1 MDIRNVTMR
10 ELCKGGLLAALFG
23 AAAPAL
29 ADYVTVVSFGGAS
42 QEAQRGAFYEPFKQA
57 TGDAVVYRAYNGDLA
72 KLRQQLEQSHVS
84 WDVVEV
90 EAPELMRG
98 CAEGLFERLEPGLA
112 GSPDDFVPGALQPCG
127 VGIFVWSMALA
138 YDPQRLAQAPQ
149 GWADFWDVRRLPGK
163 RGLREGARYNL
174 EFALMADGVA
184 ARDVYRVLGSAEGV
198 ERAFRK
204 LDELKPHIRWW
215 KTGEEPIRALRDGSV
230 AMSAAYNGRVSAA
243 RAEQPL
249 ALVWGGSI
257 YDFDYWALPRGVW
270 KGELARRFVAFA
282 SQPQQQKALAER
294 IAYGPTNR
302 QALALLSPQ
311 VAGELPTAAQ
321 NIAGA
326 VGMDAEFWSRH
337 GPALEQRFAV
347 WRKGS

>member
-1 MDIRNVTMR
+1 MMQACR
-10 ELCKGGLLAALFG
+10 GGLLAALLG
-23 AAAPAL
+23 SAAAPAL

-42 QEAQRGAFYEPFKQA
+42 QAAQRAAFYEPFKQA
-57 TGDAVVYRAYNGDLA
+57 TGEAVVHRAYNGDLD
-72 KLRQQLEQSHVS
+72 KLRRQLEISHVS

-98 CAEGLFERLEPGLA
+98 CAEGLFERLDPGLVGDPA
-112 GSPDDFVPGALQPCG
+112 EFVPGALQPCG

-138 YDPQRLAQAPQ
+138 YDPQRLSRAPE
-149 GWADFWDVRRLPGK
+149 GWRDFWDVKRLPGK
-163 RGLREGARYNL
+163 RGLREGARYTL

-184 ARDVYRVLGSAEGV
+184 PKDVYRVLATAEGV

-204 LDELKPHIRWW
+204 LDELKPHIHWW
-215 KTGEEPIRALRDGSV
+215 KAGEEPVRALRDGSV

-243 RAEQPL
+243 GAEQPL
-249 ALVWGGSI
+249 ALVWTGSI
-257 YDFDYWALPRGVW
+257 YDFDYWALPKGVW

-282 SQPQQQKALAER
+282 SRPEQQKALAER
-294 IAYGPTNR
+294 IAYGPANR
-302 QALALLSPQ
+302 QAQALLSPQ
-311 VAGELPTAAQ
+311 VAAELPTAEQ

-337 GPALEQRFAV
+337 GAVLEQRFAA
-347 WRKGS
+347 WLKGA

>member
-1 MDIRNVTMR
+1 MR
-10 ELCKGGLLAALFG
+10 QVCRGGVLAALLGG

-42 QEAQRGAFYEPFKQA
+42 QEAQRAAFYEPFKQA
-57 TGDAVVYRAYNGDLA
+57 TGEAVVHRAYNGDMD
-72 KLRQQLEQSHVS
+72 KLRRQLEQSHVS

-90 EAPELMRG
+90 EAPELKRG
-98 CAEGLFERLEPGLA
+98 CAEGLFEHLEPGLA
-112 GSPDDFVPGALQPCG
+112 GDPADFVPGALQPCG
-127 VGIFVWSMALA
+127 IGIFVWSMALA
-138 YDPQRLAQAPQ
+138 YDPQRLDGAPA
-149 GWADFWDVRRLPGK
+149 GWRDFWDVKRFPGK
-163 RGLREGARYNL
+163 RGLRDGARYTL

-184 ARDVYRVLGSAEGV
+184 AADVYKVLGSAEGA

-215 KTGEEPIRALRDGSV
+215 KAGEEPVRALRDGSV

-243 RAEQPL
+243 GGEQPL

-257 YDFDYWALPRGVW
+257 YDFDYWALPKGVW

-282 SQPQQQKALAER
+282 SQAEQQKALSER
-294 IAYGPTNR
+294 IAYGPVNR
-302 QALALLSPQ
+302 RALALLDPRIA
-311 VAGELPTAAQ
+311 AGLPTAEQ

-326 VGMDAEFWSRH
+326 VGMDSEFWSQH
-337 GPALEQRFAV
+337 GPALEQRFAA

>member
-1 MDIRNVTMR
+1 MMQVCR
-10 ELCKGGLLAALFG
+10 GGLLAALLGG
-23 AAAPAL
+23 AAMPAL

-42 QEAQRGAFYEPFKQA
+42 QKAQREAFYEPFKQA

-72 KLRQQLEQSHVS
+72 KLKQQLEQSHVS
-84 WDVVEV
+84 WDVIEV

-112 GSPDDFVPGALQPCG
+112 GNPADFVPGALQPCG

-138 YDPQRLAQAPQ
+138 YDPQRLREAPQ
-149 GWADFWDVRRLPGK
+149 GWRDFWDVRRLPGK

-184 ARDVYRVLGSAEGV
+184 AKDVYRVLGSAEGV

-204 LDELKPHIRWW
+204 LDELKPHIHWW
-215 KTGEEPIRALRDGSV
+215 KAGEEPIRALRDGRV
-230 AMSAAYNGRVSAA
+230 LMSAAYNGRVSAA
-243 RAEQPL
+243 RTEQPL
-249 ALVWGGSI
+249 ALVWSGSI
-257 YDFDYWALPRGVW
+257 YDFDYWALPKGVW

-302 QALALLSPQ
+302 QALALLDAP
-311 VAGELPTAAQ
+311 VAGELPTAEQ

-326 VGMDAEFWSRH
+326 VGMDAEFWSQH
-337 GPALEQRFAV
+337 GPALERRFAA